1 MTNNNESNLT
11 KAQRRTL
18 RRRAKRN
25 REQQA
30 RDAAKCVI
38 THRTVAPA
46 APKPK
51 GELSSAERRALSRVP
66 ALTPREIAEIR
77 ETNEQVTIERLRVLA
92 QRETRLKV
100 KSEQRRNKRRNSNNV
115 G

>member
-1 MTNNNESNLT
+1 MTNNNENNLT

-18 RRRAKRN
+18 RRRATRN

-30 RDAAKCVI
+30 RNAAKCVI
-38 THRTVAPA
+38 APLAVVPA

-51 GELSSAERRALSRVP
+51 GELSGAERRALSRVP

-77 ETNEQVTIERLRVLA
+77 ETNEQVTIERLKARA
-92 QRETRLKV
+92 QRDARLKAR
-100 KSEQRRNKRRNSNNV
+100 SEQRRNKRKSLNNV